1 MSSLINQKIK
11 DTYEGLIKTSD
22 DQPIDGTL
30 KNLQDGNGGV
40 LPIQVSTS
48 TVNFTGAVTG
58 IDAGG
63 LVAGTGTNSM
73 ESSTS
78 LTSSPADAVAD
89 NSLALMSGA
98 TTATD
103 GDIVIGNNAT
113 SVNQNATFKNDIII
127 GTDAK
132 NLSIY
137 GGESIIIGK
146 GATMNIN
153 ERNIIL
159 GTDAQSNRG
168 GQIVIGHEANGG
180 ANYNVVAIGN
190 QSSASGSDSIAI
202 GKDATTSTSG
212 LKATAIGNNT
222 NATGTSA
229 VAIGRDAGA
238 TGEQAVALGGNTDA
252 TASLSTAVGYNAQA
266 TAQGAVAL
274 GWDTDATAENAVAIG
289 KGVQATTVDTVSI
302 KALEVQTDSTPTAGG
317 IIMSDAGGTDRR
329 INITAAG
336 ALQIDSS
343 GIGGFKVKTTTQ
355 VTNTTTGADETLVS
369 LLIPANTLS
378 AGDLIDVYAHVA
390 FDFTGGGSIYFN
402 SGLGPAVNTNV
413 MQVGTGGFSTGAGVS
428 TKRTVAVHVADGTGL
443 GSSTPAID
451 TNARGNTYPMNGYTF
466 PDNDSQALDWTSDM
480 YLNIYVYVDNVG
492 SSATLMSAY
501 AKVV

>member
-1 MSSLINQKIK
+1 MSSLVNQKIK

-58 IDAGG
+58 ISPGGLISGTGSQSMQSAASLTTTAADASGAQSIALGDNATAGG
-63 LVAGTGTNSM
+63 
-73 ESSTS
+73 
-78 LTSSPADAVAD
+78 P
-89 NSLALMSGA
+89 
-98 TTATD
+98 
-103 GDIVIGNNAT
+103 
-113 SVNQNATFKNDIII
+113 
-127 GTDAK
+127 
-132 NLSIY
+132 
-137 GGESIIIGK
+137 GGI
-146 GATMNIN
+146 
-153 ERNIIL
+153 
-159 GTDAQSNRG
+159 
-168 GQIVIGHEANGG
+168 
-180 ANYNVVAIGN
+180 
-190 QSSASGSDSIAI
+190 
-202 GKDATTSTSG
+202 
-212 LKATAIGNNT
+212 
-222 NATGTSA
+222 
-229 VAIGRDAGA
+229 AIGRDATQGTNDGVVIGPGA
-238 TGEQAVALGGNTDA
+238 SSASNGTAIGPFASTTGNQGMAIGHSANSVGSGTAVGRQTDA
-252 TASLSTAVGYNAQA
+252 TGGDSFAGGDQAQA
-266 TAQGAVAL
+266 TAL
-274 GWDTDATAENAVAIG
+274 RAVAIG
-289 KGVQATTVDTVSI
+289 PGAIASNQDAINIGKGGQASGLSTIKIGKDGTATSSTAISI
-302 KALEVQTDSTPTAGG
+302 GFEANATATGAIAIGPNVAASTAQTLSTKALELQTDSTPTAGG

-355 VTNTTTGADETLVS
+355 VTNATVGADETLVS

-378 AGDLIDVYAHVA
+378 AGDLIDLYAHVA

-402 SGLGPAVNTNV
+402 AGLGPAVNTNI
-413 MQVGTGGFSTGAGVS
+413 MQVGTGGFGTGSGVS

-451 TNARGNTYPMNGYTF
+451 VNARGNNYPNNTYTF
-466 PDNDSQALDWTSDM
+466 PDNDLQALDWTSDM
-480 YLNIYVYVDNVG
+480 YLNIYVFVDNAG

>member
-58 IDAGG
+58 ISPGGLISGTGSQSMQSAASLTTTAADASGAQSIALGDNATAGG
-63 LVAGTGTNSM
+63 
-73 ESSTS
+73 
-78 LTSSPADAVAD
+78 P
-89 NSLALMSGA
+89 
-98 TTATD
+98 
-103 GDIVIGNNAT
+103 
-113 SVNQNATFKNDIII
+113 
-127 GTDAK
+127 
-132 NLSIY
+132 
-137 GGESIIIGK
+137 GGI
-146 GATMNIN
+146 
-153 ERNIIL
+153 
-159 GTDAQSNRG
+159 
-168 GQIVIGHEANGG
+168 
-180 ANYNVVAIGN
+180 
-190 QSSASGSDSIAI
+190 
-202 GKDATTSTSG
+202 
-212 LKATAIGNNT
+212 
-222 NATGTSA
+222 
-229 VAIGRDAGA
+229 AIGRDATQLTNDGVVIGPGA
-238 TGEQAVALGGNTDA
+238 SSASNGTAIGPFATTTGNQGMAIGHSANAVGNGTAVGRQTDA
-252 TASLSTAVGYNAQA
+252 TGGNSVAVGNEAQA
-266 TAQGAVAL
+266 TAINAIAIGQSADAL
-274 GWDTDATAENAVAIG
+274 NQNGIAIGNSAAAEEEDGIAMGRLAKAHYEGVAIG
-289 KGVQATTVDTVSI
+289 KGANAGTVSNKGNNI
-302 KALEVQTDSTPTAGG
+302 AIGSGANADTIDQNIAIGNSATANKAGGIAIGQSVTTGYDNTLSTKALELQTDSTPTAGG

-355 VTNTTTGADETLVS
+355 VTNATVGADETLVS

-378 AGDLIDVYAHVA
+378 AGDLIDIYAHVA
-390 FDFTGGGSIYFN
+390 FDFGGGGSIYFN
-402 SGLGPAVNTNV
+402 AGLGPAVNNNI
-413 MQVGTGGFSTGAGVS
+413 MQVGTGGFGTGAGVS

-443 GSSTPAID
+443 ASSTPAID

-466 PDNDSQALDWTSDM
+466 PDNDLQALDWTSDM
-480 YLNIYVYVDNVG
+480 YLNIYVFVDNAG